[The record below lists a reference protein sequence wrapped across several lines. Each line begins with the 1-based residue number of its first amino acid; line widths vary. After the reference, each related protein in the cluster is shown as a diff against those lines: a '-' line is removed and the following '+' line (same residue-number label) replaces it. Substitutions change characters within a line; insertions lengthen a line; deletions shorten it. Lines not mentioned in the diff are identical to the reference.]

1 MSRNRRNKRAV
12 AAVERAP
19 RRPSRPSPEPVL
31 LVCLALAAATL
42 AVYARVWSHDFVGL
56 DDFDYIMS
64 NAPVL
69 KGLTADGVV
78 WAFTT
83 GHSANWHPL
92 TWLSH
97 MLDVQ
102 LYGLHAGPHHLTSVA
117 LHVANTLLL
126 FGVLRRMTGMIG
138 RSAVVAAL
146 FALHP
151 LHVESVAWAAERKD
165 VLSALF
171 WMLTLWAYLAYV
183 RRGGLARYGL
193 ALGMFA
199 LGLMAKP
206 MLVTLPFVLLLLDF
220 WPLGR
225 LTPADAGSQ
234 RRASFVDRRTVLR
247 LLAEKVPFLVLAVA
261 SSVVTVIV
269 QWGAVRE
276 HEGFPVTARVANA
289 LTAYVA
295 YLGTTFWPVGL
306 AMLYPLRFVSLWW
319 ALASLAALIG
329 ISALVVW
336 AARRSPAVLVGW
348 LWYLGTLVPVIGL
361 VQVGAQSRADRYT
374 YIPLIG
380 VFIML
385 AWGIPELLA
394 RWPSRRVL
402 PALSGVALAIC
413 AVLAFTQLAHWKNNG
428 TLWARTAATTT
439 DNFGAHFYLANDLRR
454 VGRSRDAIAQY
465 REALRILPR
474 SPMAHNNLGFTLAEL
489 GDLDEATAHYTE
501 ALRILPTYA
510 EARNN
515 LALALAAQGKLAD
528 AIRESREAVRLAP
541 ERADMR
547 FNLAA
552 FLAKNK
558 QLDEAAREYG
568 EGLRRRPGH
577 ADSYYRLGQVLM
589 EQGRRD
595 AAAYYFERA
604 LRLEPS
610 MVRARRALDE
620 LRQGPV
626 PAASSRQ

>member
-1 MSRNRRNKRAV
+1 MSRNRRNKRAA
-12 AAVERAP
+12 AAVEREP
-19 RRPSRPSPEPVL
+19 RRPSFEPVL
-31 LVCLALAAATL
+31 LVCLALTAVTL
-42 AVYARVWSHDFVGL
+42 AVYARVWTHDFVGL
-56 DDFDYIMS
+56 DDHDYIMG

-102 LYGLHAGPHHLTSVA
+102 LYGLNAGPHHLTSLA

-126 FGVLRRMTGMIG
+126 FGVLQRMTGKIG

-171 WMLTLWAYLAYV
+171 WMLTLWAYVAYV
-183 RRGGLARYGL
+183 RRPGLARYGL
-193 ALGMFA
+193 TLGTFA

-225 LTPADAGSQ
+225 LARSGAGSAPQ
-234 RRASFVDRRTVLR
+234 TSSVDRRIVFR
-247 LLAEKVPFLVLAVA
+247 LLAEKVPFVA
-261 SSVVTVIV
+261 LTVVSSVVTVIV

-276 HEGFPVTARVANA
+276 HQGFPLAARVGNA

-306 AMLYPLRFVSLWW
+306 AMLYPLRFVSLWA

-329 ISALVVW
+329 ISLVVVW

-380 VFIML
+380 VFVML

-394 RWPSRRVL
+394 RWPARRVVL
-402 PALSGVALAIC
+402 PALTGAALAIC
-413 AVLAFTQLAHWKNNG
+413 AGLAYTQLAHWKNNG
-428 TLWARTAATTT
+428 TLWARTAAMTT
-439 DNFGAHFYLANDLRR
+439 DNFGAHFYLGNDLRR
-454 VGRSRDAIAQY
+454 AGRPRDAIVQY

-474 SPMAHNNLGFTLAEL
+474 SPMAHNNLAFTLAEL
-489 GDLDEATAHYTE
+489 GNYDEAIAHYTE
-501 ALRILPTYA
+501 AIGLMPGYA

-515 LALALAAQGKLAD
+515 LALALAAQGKVD
-528 AIRESREAVRLAP
+528 AAVREAREAVRLAP
-541 ERADMR
+541 ERADLR

-552 FLAKNK
+552 FLARDK
-558 QLDEAAREYG
+558 QLDEAVREYG
-568 EGLRRRPGH
+568 EGLRRKPGH
-577 ADSYYRLGQVLM
+577 ADSYYRLGLVLI

-595 AAAYYFERA
+595 AAAYYLERA
-604 LRLEPS
+604 LRLEPQ
-610 MVRARRALDE
+610 MQRARRALDE
-620 LRQGPV
+620 LKQGSSPASARQ
-626 PAASSRQ
+626 